1 VQILARLQLNLTYMT
16 LCVGWIRKF
25 SETEEIC
32 LAADSMFAGGG
43 SRLPIAPKLFP
54 ISRGDCAIACAGN
67 TGYTMPLVEHIN
79 HAVEINQPIKDRAYD
94 IYHFVHLVE
103 DVVNSCLGREK
114 EEQENEREGPDFSM
128 ILAGYS
134 WVKKKPLLFTITYDN
149 TIRKMRACPAKTIM
163 GTPVAVISDY
173 ELIPSA
179 RRKIYLALEKA
190 NINKGDP
197 IGYEPLEVISD
208 FINDST
214 IDSIG
219 GHLQMLKVYPFM
231 KVLPVGFFYP
241 ETKRIYYY
249 GRPLL
254 KYETFPYPIYD
265 MGDKQFKYMKVTS
278 GEFELV
284 HEETKELTKFKKREM
299 KE

>member
-1 VQILARLQLNLTYMT
+1 MT

-32 LAADSMFAGGG
+32 LAADSMFTGGG
-43 SRLPIAPKLFP
+43 SRLPVAPKLFP

-79 HAVEINQPIKDRAYD
+79 HAVEINQPIQDRAYD
-94 IYHFVHLVE
+94 LFHFVHLVE
-103 DVVNSCLGREK
+103 EVINSCLGRELEK
-114 EEQENEREGPDFSM
+114 QENEREGPDFSM

-134 WVKKKPLLFTITYDN
+134 WVKKKSFLYTISYDN
-149 TIRKMRACPAKTIM
+149 SICKMRARPAKTIM
-163 GTPVAVISDY
+163 GTPVAVIGDY
-173 ELIPSA
+173 DLIPSA
-179 RRKIYLALEKA
+179 RRSIYLALEKA

-197 IGYEPLEVISD
+197 FGYEPLDVLSD
-208 FINDST
+208 YINDKT

-231 KVLPVGFFYP
+231 KVLPIGFFYP

-265 MGDKQFKYMKVTS
+265 MGDKQFKFMKVTS
-278 GEFELV
+278 DYFELV
-284 HEETKELTKFKKREM
+284 HEETKELTKFKKREI